1 MDVDVAE
8 TNRAESKPGTFKQ
21 LTPEEKK
28 RLQAEGRCFRCKKQG
43 HLSRDCPDK
52 SKRMPGRS
60 VIPAKRKLRATETTN
75 ESEEDSGSATEE
87 ADDIKSQ
94 ASVASRVSTAMSRIS
109 RLTTNEKQE
118 VFDQFLSQ
126 GF

>member
-1 MDVDVAE
+1 M
-8 TNRAESKPGTFKQ
+8 
-21 LTPEEKK
+21 
-28 RLQAEGRCFRCKKQG
+28 
-43 HLSRDCPDK
+43 
-52 SKRMPGRS
+52 
-60 VIPAKRKLRATETTN
+60 N

-94 ASVASRVSTAMSRIS
+94 ASATSRVSTAMSRIS

-118 VFDQFLSQ
+118 VFDRFLSQ